1 MTAARQECHRLAIAL
16 AGAAAVTL
24 PVMAST
30 NADAQINAEEL
41 PSPIKAI
48 ILAIPFALLGS
59 VIATIF
65 LFLEDH
71 LITAVW
77 IDLPKALGMTE
88 PAWWLVVLLPL
99 VGASIVMIA
108 WGLPGRTDLGP
119 LEGLHFDVTPAT
131 IASVILAAFGT
142 LIFGLVLGP
151 EAPLLA
157 CGTAAGAFVLR
168 RQPDPI
174 MKFGML
180 MTALAAIA
188 AIFGSPIVVVL
199 MLAEFTALGRI
210 PPPALMPG
218 FVALGVAYVAQT
230 GVGGWSG
237 LGSSSLAVPGLPTL
251 TSTSV
256 TDLLVGL
263 AVALVA
269 AVVTLIARKFGV
281 RVALAARSHPP
292 LVLVAVALITSGLAL
307 AVREITGGSINLVLF
322 SGQLGTSA
330 ILAETSIGA
339 VALIVVAKAIAY
351 GGALGAGYRGGPIFP
366 AVFLAVAVA
375 VAGTLIFPA
384 ASLTALVVAGVA
396 AAVAA
401 ALRVPFTSAVLAL
414 LLAINAGADHA
425 AALAIFGAT
434 IGFLLRVALDKR
446 EIQHDPAEAAAAAQS

>member
-1 MTAARQECHRLAIAL
+1 
-16 AGAAAVTL
+16 
-24 PVMAST
+24 MAT
-30 NADAQINAEEL
+30 ADASAQISAEDL

-48 ILAIPFALLGS
+48 VFAIPFALLGS

-65 LFLEDH
+65 LFLEDL

-77 IDLPKALGMTE
+77 KDLPKALGMTE

-99 VGASIVMIA
+99 VGALIVMIA
-108 WGLPGRTDLGP
+108 WRLPGKTGLGP

-131 IASVILAAFGT
+131 FASVILAAFGT

-199 MLAEFTALGRI
+199 MLAEFAALGRI
-210 PPPALMPG
+210 PAAALMPG
-218 FVALGVAYVAQT
+218 FVALGVAYIAET
-230 GVGGWSG
+230 GLGDWSG
-237 LGSSSLAVPGLPTL
+237 LGSSSLAVPGLPQL

-269 AVVTLIARKFGV
+269 AIVTLIARKCGE
-281 RVALAARSHPP
+281 RVALMARSNPP
-292 LVLVAVALITSGLAL
+292 VVLIGVALITSAL
-307 AVREITGGSINLVLF
+307 AISVREITGGSVNLVLF
-322 SGQLGTSA
+322 SGQMGTTEM
-330 ILAETSIGA
+330 LTETSLGA
-339 VALIVVAKAIAY
+339 VALIIVAKLVAY

-375 VAGTLIFPA
+375 VGGTLLFPA
-384 ASLTALVVAGVA
+384 ASLTALIVAGVA

-401 ALRVPFTSAVLAL
+401 ALRVPFTAAVLAL
-414 LLAINAGADHA
+414 MLATGAGAGHA
-425 AALAIFGAT
+425 AAMAIFGAT
-434 IGFLLRVALDKR
+434 IGFLLRAALDKW
-446 EIQHDPAEAAAAAQS
+446 ELQHDPAEAAAAAQS

>member
-1 MTAARQECHRLAIAL
+1 M
-16 AGAAAVTL
+16 
-24 PVMAST
+24 

-48 ILAIPFALLGS
+48 GLAIPFALLGS

-65 LFLEDH
+65 FFLEEH
-71 LITAVW
+71 LIIAVW
-77 IDLPKALGMTE
+77 SDLPKALGMTE

-99 VGASIVMIA
+99 IGASLVMVA
-108 WGLPGRTDLGP
+108 WRLPGRTDLGP
-119 LEGLHFDVTPAT
+119 LEGLHFDVTSAT
-131 IASVILAAFGT
+131 FASVILAAFGT

-157 CGTAAGAFVLR
+157 CGTAAGAFILR
-168 RQPDPI
+168 RQPDPV

-210 PPPALMPG
+210 PAAALMPG

-237 LGSSSLAVPGLPTL
+237 LGSSSLAVPGLPQL
-251 TSTSV
+251 TSTSI
-256 TDLLVGL
+256 TDILVGL

-269 AVVTLIARKFGV
+269 AVVTLIARKFGQ
-281 RVALAARSHPP
+281 RVALMARSHPP
-292 LVLVAVALITSGLAL
+292 VVLIGVALITSALAI
-307 AVREITGGSINLVLF
+307 AVREITGGSVNLVLF
-322 SGQLGTSA
+322 SGQMGTA
-330 ILAETSIGA
+330 EILAETSIGA

-414 LLAINAGADHA
+414 LLAIDAGAGHA

-434 IGFLLRVALDKR
+434 IGFLLRVALDKW
-446 EIQHDPAEAAAAAQS
+446 ELEHDPAEAAAAAQS

>member
-1 MTAARQECHRLAIAL
+1 
-16 AGAAAVTL
+16 
-24 PVMAST
+24 MAST
-30 NADAQINAEEL
+30 NANTEISADDL

-48 ILAIPFALLGS
+48 LFAIPFSLLGS

-65 LFLEDH
+65 LFAEDH

-77 IDLPKALGMTE
+77 KDLPKALGMTE
-88 PAWWLVVLLPL
+88 PAWWLVVVLPL
-99 VGASIVMIA
+99 IGASLVMIA
-108 WGLPGRTDLGP
+108 WRLPGKTALGP
-119 LEGLHFDVTPAT
+119 LEGLHFDVTPA
-131 IASVILAAFGT
+131 IFGSVILAAFGT

-168 RQPDPI
+168 RQPDPV

-199 MLAEFTALGRI
+199 MLAEFTALGKI
-210 PPPALMPG
+210 PAPALMPG
-218 FVALGVAYVAQT
+218 FVALGVAYVAET

-237 LGSSSLAVPGLPTL
+237 LGSSSLAVPGLPEL

-269 AVVTLIARKFGV
+269 AVVTLIARKIGE
-281 RVALAARSHPP
+281 RVALMARSHPP
-292 LVLVAVALITSGLAL
+292 LVLIAVALITSGLAI
-307 AVREITGGSINLVLF
+307 AIGEITGGSVNLVLF
-322 SGQLGTSA
+322 SGQMGTPEM
-330 ILAETSIGA
+330 LAETSLGA
-339 VALIVVAKAIAY
+339 VALIVVAKLIAY

-366 AVFLAVAVA
+366 AVFLAVGVA

-401 ALRVPFTSAVLAL
+401 ALRVPFTAAVLAL
-414 LLAINAGADHA
+414 MLATSAGAGHA

-434 IGFLLRVALDKR
+434 IGFLLRVALDKWELER
-446 EIQHDPAEAAAAAQS
+446 DPAEAAAAAQS

>member
-1 MTAARQECHRLAIAL
+1 
-16 AGAAAVTL
+16 
-24 PVMAST
+24 MAST
-30 NADAQINAEEL
+30 NADAQISAEEL

-59 VIATIF
+59 VIATVF

-77 IDLPKALGMTE
+77 TDLPKALGMTE

-99 VGASIVMIA
+99 IGASLVMAA
-108 WGLPGRTDLGP
+108 WRLPGKTDQGP

-131 IASVILAAFGT
+131 FASVILAATGT

-168 RQPDPI
+168 RQPDPV

-210 PPPALMPG
+210 PAAALMPG
-218 FVALGVAYVAQT
+218 FVALGVAYVAET
-230 GVGGWSG
+230 GVGDWSG
-237 LGSSSLAVPGLPTL
+237 LGSSSLAVPGLPEL
-251 TSTSV
+251 TTTSV

-269 AVVTLIARKFGV
+269 AVVALIARKLGE
-281 RVALAARSHPP
+281 RVALMARRHPP
-292 LVLVAVALITSGLAL
+292 LVLIAVALITSGLAI

-322 SGQLGTSA
+322 SGQLGTSE

-339 VALIVVAKAIAY
+339 IALIVVAKAIAY

-366 AVFLAVAVA
+366 AVFLAVGVA

-414 LLAINAGADHA
+414 LLATSAGAGHA

-434 IGFLLRVALDKR
+434 IGFLLRVALDKW
-446 EIQHDPAEAAAAAQS
+446 ELEHDPAEALAAAQS

>member
-1 MTAARQECHRLAIAL
+1 
-16 AGAAAVTL
+16 
-24 PVMAST
+24 MAST
-30 NADAQINAEEL
+30 NADAQISAEEL

-59 VIATIF
+59 VIATVF

-77 IDLPKALGMTE
+77 TDLPKALGMTE

-99 VGASIVMIA
+99 IGASLVMAA
-108 WGLPGRTDLGP
+108 WRLPGKTDQGP

-131 IASVILAAFGT
+131 FASVILAATGT

-168 RQPDPI
+168 RQPDPV

-210 PPPALMPG
+210 PAAALMPG
-218 FVALGVAYVAQT
+218 FVALGVAYVAET
-230 GVGGWSG
+230 GVGDWSG
-237 LGSSSLAVPGLPTL
+237 LGSSSLAVPGLPEL
-251 TSTSV
+251 TTTSV

-269 AVVTLIARKFGV
+269 AVVALIARKLGE
-281 RVALAARSHPP
+281 RVALMARRHPP
-292 LVLVAVALITSGLAL
+292 LVLIAVALITSGLAI

-322 SGQLGTSA
+322 SGQLGTSE

-339 VALIVVAKAIAY
+339 IALIVVAKAIAY

-366 AVFLAVAVA
+366 AVFLAVGVA

-414 LLAINAGADHA
+414 LLATSAGAGHA

-434 IGFLLRVALDKR
+434 IGFLLRVALDKW
-446 EIQHDPAEAAAAAQS
+446 ELEHDPAEAAAAAQS

>member
-1 MTAARQECHRLAIAL
+1 
-16 AGAAAVTL
+16 
-24 PVMAST
+24 MAST
-30 NADAQINAEEL
+30 NADAQISAEEL

-59 VIATIF
+59 VIATVF

-77 IDLPKALGMTE
+77 TDLPKAVGMTE

-99 VGASIVMIA
+99 IGASLVMAA
-108 WGLPGRTDLGP
+108 WRLPGKTDQGP

-131 IASVILAAFGT
+131 FASVILAATGT

-168 RQPDPI
+168 RQPVPV

-210 PPPALMPG
+210 PAAALMPG
-218 FVALGVAYVAQT
+218 FVALGVAYVAET
-230 GVGGWSG
+230 GVGDWSG
-237 LGSSSLAVPGLPTL
+237 LGSSSLAVPGLPEL
-251 TSTSV
+251 TTTSV

-269 AVVTLIARKFGV
+269 AVVALIARKLGE
-281 RVALAARSHPP
+281 RVALMARRHPP
-292 LVLVAVALITSGLAL
+292 LVLIAVALITSGLAI

-322 SGQLGTSA
+322 SGQLGTSE

-339 VALIVVAKAIAY
+339 IALIVVAKAIAY

-366 AVFLAVAVA
+366 AVFLAVGVA

-414 LLAINAGADHA
+414 LLATSAGAGHA

-434 IGFLLRVALDKR
+434 IGFLLRVALDKW
-446 EIQHDPAEAAAAAQS
+446 ELEHDPAEAAAAAQS